1 MHIRKICIHTCAERR
16 IVAFKELLTYSVMD
30 YLIYKITNKVNNKI
44 YIGKTKKF
52 YKENYF
58 GIEGRFSNHIAS
70 ANSKSK
76 CNDCPRLYNAIRKYG
91 KDNFIIE
98 LIEKTTTELI
108 DQREIY
114 YINLLKSF
122 DSNIG
127 YNIALGGGGRSVVNL
142 SDEVRN
148 KISKAQSKG
157 EMNIKPY
164 INDNNEHVGYFARRR
179 ENGKVFQKYFTSKEF
194 SLEQNLTKAREWIKN
209 ISESKIDSEIKYNK
223 TSNLP
228 TNINF
233 IKDKKDKSLIIG
245 YRVDIL
251 INGKKTIKSFQN
263 KKADLN
269 DLLKLAIE
277 FKEAT
282 INAK

>member
-1 MHIRKICIHTCAERR
+1 
-16 IVAFKELLTYSVMD
+16 MD

-44 YIGKTKKF
+44 YIGKTKKY
-52 YKENYF
+52 YKEKYF

-91 KDNFIIE
+91 KDNFTIE
-98 LIEKTTTELI
+98 LIEETTLEFI
-108 DQREIY
+108 DQQEIY
-114 YINLLKSF
+114 YINNFKSY
-122 DSNIG
+122 DSKIG
-127 YNIALGGGGRSVVNL
+127 YNIALGGGGRSVVNV

-148 KISKAQSKG
+148 KISKAQSDG

-194 SLEQNLTKAREWIKN
+194 SLEQNLMKAREWIKN
-209 ISESKIDSEIKYNK
+209 ISENKIDSEIKYNK
-223 TSNLP
+223 NNNLP

-245 YRVDIL
+245 YRVDIML
-251 INGKKTIKSFQN
+251 NGKKTIKSFQN
-263 KKADLN
+263 KKANLN
-269 DLLKLAIE
+269 DLLKKAID
-277 FKEAT
+277 FKEAI